1 MAKKN
6 KQKQGR
12 KKFLVGRKK
21 TKALLP
27 FLAMARL
34 GDWLKKMQ
42 MCFVCGRASFLV
54 VILSSIDCVE
64 FIYVRIV

>member
-1 MAKKN
+1 MNLGVGKKN

-12 KKFLVGRKK
+12 KKFFAGRKK

-34 GDWLKKMQ
+34 GDWAEKNANVL
-42 MCFVCGRASFLV
+42 CLWAGYFFGRH
-54 VILSSIDCVE
+54 I
-64 FIYVRIV
+64 

>member
-21 TKALLP
+21 TKALLH
-27 FLAMARL
+27 FLAMARC
-34 GDWLKKMQ
+34 GDWAEKNANVL
-42 MCFVCGRASFLV
+42 CLWVGFFPL
-54 VILSSIDCVE
+54 L
-64 FIYVRIV
+64 

>member
-21 TKALLP
+21 TKALLH
-27 FLAMARL
+27 FLAMDSLWRL
-34 GDWLKKMQ
+34 G
-42 MCFVCGRASFLV
+42 
-54 VILSSIDCVE
+54 
-64 FIYVRIV
+64 